1 MSATF
6 WKVFE
11 LAISVL
17 ENMLL
22 LGFCMDFM
30 QQRPRRKT
38 GEIFMVE
45 FAVLVGM
52 IFPALEKYPAII

>member
-22 LGFCMDFM
+22 LGFA
-30 QQRPRRKT
+30 
-38 GEIFMVE
+38 IFDD
-45 FAVLVGM
+45 
-52 IFPALEKYPAII
+52 ALCHDYIV

>member
-22 LGFCMDFM
+22 LGFCMDFNAAAAE
-30 QQRPRRKT
+30 RKT
-38 GEIFMVE
+38 GEIFMVVRGAGRND
-45 FAVLVGM
+45 FSGAGKVSGDL
-52 IFPALEKYPAII
+52 

>member
-30 QQRPRRKT
+30 QQRPKGKRGKF
-38 GEIFMVE
+38 FMVVRGAGRND
-45 FAVLVGM
+45 FSGAGKVSGDL
-52 IFPALEKYPAII
+52 